1 MNYTEN
7 DILKMCDEAMG
18 NIETFYQ
25 RGFINYI
32 GRALD
37 TKRYCTEIISENIIN
52 HLDKFKNNIPMIS
65 RHSSYNL
72 DHNGFYR
79 ENTGRDE
86 EMIAIKMFNRSN
98 MYNYCYDHIGKI
110 IDYQIPLKSKRT
122 DAAGKIDLIAFDEKE
137 LRVLELKKQSSN
149 ETMLRCVLEGYTYM
163 RTADIK
169 KLLDDFS
176 LPQGI
181 KVSTSPFV
189 FRNSIQWKEWNEDR
203 PMLKKLMSELNIKPY
218 FIYESNGNYEVSDS

>member
-1 MNYTEN
+1 
-7 DILKMCDEAMG
+7 
-18 NIETFYQ
+18 
-25 RGFINYI
+25 
-32 GRALD
+32 
-37 TKRYCTEIISENIIN
+37 
-52 HLDKFKNNIPMIS
+52 
-65 RHSSYNL
+65 
-72 DHNGFYR
+72 
-79 ENTGRDE
+79 
-86 EMIAIKMFNRSN
+86 